1 MPKSPQQEPKK
12 SLVDQILGDGAVA
25 DLCLWKDKI
34 KSGITLAM
42 ATLFWYMSDVQE
54 IPFVPLLCS
63 ILLLLM
69 LLLFLW
75 ANFGQLLFTLRP
87 PTPAEMKLEDS
98 PLKALVSKIE
108 SLFLMLYEIA
118 YGKDIITFLLTIL
131 YVATIDTVASYFNL
145 VTFLY
150 ICFFCS
156 MTIPVYYLR
165 FQEDI
170 DSFFG
175 KQKKMVVGVFKS
187 SVLDKIPRAA
197 KKE

>member
-1 MPKSPQQEPKK
+1 DSVCTP
-12 SLVDQILGDGAVA
+12 SLFNLVTPHA
-25 DLCLWKDKI
+25 
-34 KSGITLAM
+34 
-42 ATLFWYMSDVQE
+42 
-54 IPFVPLLCS
+54 PPLPL
-63 ILLLLM
+63 
-69 LLLFLW
+69 
-75 ANFGQLLFTLRP
+75 GQLWTTTFHS
-87 PTPAEMKLEDS
+87 MKLEDS